1 MSAHRRL
8 LAEHLDFPAPAP
20 APAGPGADA
29 WDDHPAGAVPAAGA
43 EPEVDL
49 ARRIAPDLLL
59 PDEESAAVRERS
71 LQLNSSL
78 KPWDTFEMWLTE
90 RVALQEI
97 RLVRCRAQELLL
109 RDRLARRAILCWDED
124 RRAVVASL
132 GGKLGRR
139 PDEVAA
145 ELGRTRHGCEWLL
158 ARWDALDAA
167 LDAGGGWDDA
177 RRGRALDLLGI
188 PPEDRAGR
196 TPLDPPE
203 GVDVARH
210 LRAVVAGAAG
220 RLRSRK
226 ASALDDLDARERDAA
241 ALGVGLEGD
250 PELAR
255 LRRAERSHE
264 RSLQWYLSRFKKTRP
279 GSYHPP
285 DPIRRPEPAAM
296 PRFAAPP
303 PALPEQPAAG
313 EMAAAMRSL
322 NSSPVPETTSPE
334 GKIMPPP
341 IRVPLAACLPVL
353 TGTDTG
359 GQAAGGTP
367 RGESP
372 GTGSRADLGTDPR
385 RPVPREVPPPDHPVA
400 FHPGEFPGNRRRRRA
415 AASRARQSA

>member
-1 MSAHRRL
+1 MATL
-8 LAEHLDFPAPAP
+8 PPILAAAP
-20 APAGPGADA
+20 GP
-29 WDDHPAGAVPAAGA
+29 PAAPFAA
-43 EPEVDL
+43 EPAAPPPPDAERQAAEEL
-49 ARRIAPDLLL
+49 AARWQPALRPADPCESWLLGQVAALAIVLDRCRDHAAALRIA
-59 PDEESAAVRERS
+59 E
-71 LQLNSSL
+71 
-78 KPWDTFEMWLTE
+78 
-90 RVALQEI
+90 
-97 RLVRCRAQELLL
+97 
-109 RDRLARRAILCWDED
+109 ARRAALCWDED
-124 RRAVVASL
+124 RRAAVASL

-158 ARWDALDAA
+158 VRWDALDAA

-203 GVDVARH
+203 GVDVVGH

-226 ASALDDLDARERDAA
+226 TSALDDLDARERDAA

-285 DPIRRPEPAAM
+285 EPICRPEARPEP
-296 PRFAAPP
+296 RTFAPP
-303 PALPEQPAAG
+303 PAPPEQPATR

-322 NSSPVPETTSPE
+322 DSPSVPETTSPE

-353 TGTDTG
+353 TGTETG

-367 RGESP
+367 RGESL
-372 GTGSRADLGTDPR
+372 GAGSRADLGTDPR